1 MTQRS
6 TYVFSGGGT
15 GGHLFP
21 GLAVAEE
28 LRSRDPSARIVFAG
42 SEREVEQR
50 IVSDY
55 ACLHRRLS
63 AEPSTTLRGNPA
75 RFAWRNWRAVRGAKR
90 LLREERPT
98 VVIGTG
104 GFASVPVVLA
114 AAALRIPTLLLEQNI
129 SAGRANRWLSLR
141 ASLVCLS
148 FEQAAAS
155 LIRRTNY
162 CVTGNPVRQ
171 QISDLLNAPPE
182 QNSNRSPTL
191 LVLGGSQGASAV
203 NDAMVRAV
211 ATLRPQLAGWKIVHQ
226 TGERD
231 AEEVR
236 RHYQEQNVAS
246 VVSPFFGDLVEWYR
260 QANVVVSRAGA
271 TSLAELACAGCPAVL
286 IPYPNSLG
294 NHQWFNAQIYAS
306 SGAARV
312 VEQQSDPSA
321 TSAALTA
328 ELTPLLANIDQ
339 RDRMSRAMRVLAK
352 PRAARSVA
360 ERIWNLPA
368 NGSKERPQ

>member
-1 MTQRS
+1 
-6 TYVFSGGGT
+6 
-15 GGHLFP
+15 
-21 GLAVAEE
+21 VAEE
-28 LRSRDPSARIVFAG
+28 LRSDDPFVRIVFAG
-42 SEREVEQR
+42 SERDVEQR
-50 IVSDY
+50 IISNYDCV
-55 ACLHRRLS
+55 HRRLS

-75 RFAWRNWRAVRGAKR
+75 RFAWRNWRAVRSAKR
-90 LLREERPT
+90 LLREERPA

-148 FEQAAAS
+148 FEQAATS
-155 LIRRTNY
+155 LIRRNNC
-162 CVTGNPVRQ
+162 CVTGNPVRR
-171 QISDLLNAPPE
+171 QISDLINSPRE
-182 QNSNRSPTL
+182 QNGNKSPTL
-191 LVLGGSQGASAV
+191 LVLGGSQGAKAV
-203 NDAMVRAV
+203 NEAMVRAV
-211 ATLRPQLAGWKIVHQ
+211 ATLRPQLAGWRIVHQ
-226 TGERD
+226 AGERD
-231 AEEVR
+231 AETVR
-236 RHYQEQNVAS
+236 RRYQEQDVEC
-246 VVSPFFGDLVEWYR
+246 VVSPFFGELVEWYR

-312 VEQQSDPSA
+312 VEQQSDPTA
-321 TSAALTA
+321 TSAALAA
-328 ELTPLLANIDQ
+328 ELTPLLANADQ
-339 RDRMSRAMRVLAK
+339 RDRMSGAMRDMAK

-368 NGSKERPQ
+368 NGSKERLQLDE